1 MRRGTPLYD
10 NEIQAGIVHHTATNN
25 DYSPTDSA
33 ETVRGIYAYHT
44 RTLGWCDI
52 AYNALVDKYGQV
64 FEGRF
69 GGITR
74 AVEGSHTGGFN
85 ANTWAV
91 AMIGNYIEAP
101 PTAVQLR
108 AVGLLLGWRLAMDRV
123 DPKGAVRLTSAGGS
137 YTRFPPGVTPTLPT
151 IFAHRDVGDTECPG
165 SAGYASLDAIRA
177 IAAQFNKPANARNLA
192 DSLQGGAICARWQAM
207 GGPNSPLGHPTSPE
221 TIGAGTSRYATFDK
235 GAIYWSPATG
245 AAPLTGAIYDAWAT
259 LGYERSAL
267 GLPTSAEIQEPEWI
281 VQNFQH
287 GTLNLDRQS
296 GVVVQVVDGT
306 AVPLPPP
313 PNGPPPQLERFSRAR
328 SRV

>member
-1 MRRGTPLYD
+1 
-10 NEIQAGIVHHTATNN
+10 
-25 DYSPTDSA
+25 
-33 ETVRGIYAYHT
+33 
-44 RTLGWCDI
+44 
-52 AYNALVDKYGQV
+52 
-64 FEGRF
+64 
-69 GGITR
+69 
-74 AVEGSHTGGFN
+74 
-85 ANTWAV
+85 
-91 AMIGNYIEAP
+91 
-101 PTAVQLR
+101 
-108 AVGLLLGWRLAMDRV
+108 
-123 DPKGAVRLTSAGGS
+123 
-137 YTRFPPGVTPTLPT
+137 
-151 IFAHRDVGDTECPG
+151 
-165 SAGYASLDAIRA
+165 
-177 IAAQFNKPANARNLA
+177 
-192 DSLQGGAICARWQAM
+192 M